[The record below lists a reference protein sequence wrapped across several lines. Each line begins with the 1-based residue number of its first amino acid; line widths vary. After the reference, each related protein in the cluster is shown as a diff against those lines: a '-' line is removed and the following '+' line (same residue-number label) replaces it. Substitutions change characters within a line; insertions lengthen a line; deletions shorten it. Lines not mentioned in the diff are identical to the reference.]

1 MMACNDRHE
10 AVDAFRGAI
19 ANAGLSPP
27 DQIIGG
33 SDRHGVPLEDDP
45 QRQSR
50 EVLEPNLAAAARFL
64 TLLDEETDEFTFATF
79 DDDQTRNDSKLAR
92 TLIGTLDQ
100 HAAELARLNRAGAGV
115 FVTVNATDGRGRKRE
130 NVTRVR
136 AFWQEADQGDE
147 PPLPIEPHIDVASS
161 PGRHHRYFLVEGV
174 PLDEFGAIQRCL
186 VERYGSD
193 RNAAD
198 LSRVLRL
205 PGFYHQK
212 VKPAQGR
219 TGEPYL
225 VRIVHESGAQP
236 LPRERVLAI
245 FPPVAEVASALQATT
260 TEPVVIGSDTQREL
274 RSALAS
280 LRSDDRDLWVRM
292 GMALKTL
299 GDVGRGLWIEWS
311 QTSNKYDPAD
321 ATHKWDSFE
330 PERTGYQ
337 AVFAE
342 AQRQGWLNPRSA
354 KACSSSPAA
363 SEPAA
368 STRSRVG
375 SDAWPT
381 PEPILAALHPVPP
394 FEAEV
399 LLPPVLR
406 PWVMDTADR
415 MPCPLDFVAAAAIVE
430 LGSLI
435 GARCAIKPK
444 AKDDWLVVPN
454 LWGGIVAPPSAKKS
468 PAIDAALKPLGVLI
482 KRAIEAYEAD
492 KEDYETELAVFNASQ
507 DAIKSGMKSAAR
519 KSKGSKSDGAKTP
532 AMEDLVGELKELRRG
547 APAAPILHR
556 YKTNDVTVEKLGELL
571 RDTPAGLL
579 VMRDELVGLLASWD
593 REGREGERAFFL
605 EAWNGNASFDT
616 DRIGRGSIFIPNLC
630 VSILGGI
637 QPDKLVGYL
646 EQAAHALANDG
657 MLQRFQVLVYPDDQR
672 WEWRD
677 RVPDKAAREAAHG
690 VFEMLADFNPVAWGA
705 HPADDFAK
713 FPHFHFSEEAQQFF
727 VEWSADLHQNRL
739 PDEEHPLIAQHLAK
753 YDKLFP
759 ALALILHLVDC
770 AATRRRGPVS
780 KEAAYWAGAWCEY
793 LEAHARRCYGL
804 LADDGLRAAQALA
817 DKLRHGKLA
826 DGFTARDVRRHQW
839 RHLTTDETVR
849 AALDWLEDE
858 GWLRG
863 QDMNGAGHV
872 GRPTVTYRINP
883 AVRALDG
890 AGADHG

>member
-1 MMACNDRHE
+1 MS
-10 AVDAFRGAI
+10 
-19 ANAGLSPP
+19 AGFSELGQSLPGSPGSLGVGNGE
-27 DQIIGG
+27 GG
-33 SDRHGVPLEDDP
+33 RVVLEDVP
-45 QRQSR
+45 PVLRRQ
-50 EVLEPNLAAAARFL
+50 VLEPDRHQPERFL
-64 TLLDEETDEFTFATF
+64 TLLDEEADEFTFVTF
-79 DDDQTRNDSKLAR
+79 NDDQTRKDPGLTR
-92 TLIGTLDQ
+92 QLIGTFEQ
-100 HAAELARLNRAGAGV
+100 HTAELARLNQAGAGV
-115 FVTVNATDGRGRKRE
+115 FVTVNATDGAGRKTE
-130 NVTRVR
+130 NVTGVR
-136 AFWQEADQGDE
+136 AVFVDLDGAPLAPVLACE
-147 PPLPIEPHIDVASS
+147 PEPHLIVETS
-161 PGRHHRYFLVEGV
+161 PRRYHAYWLVDDGV
-174 PLDEFGAIQRCL
+174 LDEFPAVQTAL
-186 VERYGSD
+186 
-193 RNAAD
+193 AARFGGDAAVKD
-198 LSRVLRL
+198 LPRVMRL

-212 VKPAQGR
+212 LKPAQGR
-219 TGEPYL
+219 TGEPFMA
-225 VRIVHESGAQP
+225 RIVQESGAQR
-236 LPRERVLAI
+236 LPWATVREAFL
-245 FPPVAEVASALQATT
+245 PPAGVVPSAPQMSVPAPGWIDNATY
-260 TEPVVIGSDTQREL
+260 GEL

-280 LRSDDRDLWVRM
+280 LRADDRDPWVRM
-292 GMALKTL
+292 GMALKDL

-311 QTSNKYDPAD
+311 QSSDKYDAAD
-321 ATHKWDSFE
+321 ANRVWESLK

-342 AQRQGWLNPRSA
+342 AQRHGWRNPLSA
-354 KACSSSPAA
+354 RACLAA
-363 SEPAA
+363 PSTSEPAA
-368 STRSRVG
+368 RARREISR
-375 SDAWPT
+375 DAWPT
-381 PEPILAALHPVPP
+381 PQPILAPLYEVPA
-394 FEAEV
+394 FGSEL

-415 MPCPLDFVAAAAIVE
+415 MPCPPDFIAVAAIVE

-454 LWGGIVAPPSAKKS
+454 LWGGVVAPPSAKKS
-468 PAIDAALKPLGVLI
+468 PAIDAALKPLGGLI

-492 KEDYETELAVFNASQ
+492 KEVYETELAVFEASR

-519 KSKGSKSDGAKTP
+519 KSKGSKSDGAK
-532 AMEDLVGELKELRRG
+532 ASSMDDLVGELKELRRV
-547 APAAPILHR
+547 APAAPILRR
-556 YKTNDVTVEKLGELL
+556 YKTNDVTIEKLGELL
-571 RDTPAGLL
+571 RDTPTGLL

-616 DRIGRGSIFIPNLC
+616 DRIGRGTIFIPNLC

-657 MLQRFQVLVYPDDQR
+657 MLQRFQVLVYPDDQP

-677 RVPDKAAREAAHG
+677 RVPDKAARDAAHG

-705 HPADDFAK
+705 HPVNDFAK
-713 FPHFHFSEEAQQFF
+713 FPYFAFSDEAQELFI
-727 VEWSADLHQNRL
+727 EWSADLHQTRL
-739 PDEEHPLIAQHLAK
+739 PGEDNPLIAQHLAK

-759 ALALILHLVDC
+759 ALALILNLVDC
-770 AATRRRGPVS
+770 AATGRRGPVS

-817 DKLRHGKLA
+817 SKLRQGKLD

-839 RHLTTDETVR
+839 RHLTADDAVR

-863 QDMNGAGHV
+863 QDVNGPGHA
-872 GRPTVTYRINP
+872 GRPTILYRINP
-883 AVRALDG
+883 AVRGLDS
-890 AGADHG
+890 AGGKDG